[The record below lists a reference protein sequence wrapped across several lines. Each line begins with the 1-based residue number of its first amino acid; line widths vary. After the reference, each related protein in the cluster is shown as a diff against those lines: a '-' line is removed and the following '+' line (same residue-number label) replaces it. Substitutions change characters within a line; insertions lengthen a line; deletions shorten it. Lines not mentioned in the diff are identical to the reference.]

1 MNKTQLIAELIR
13 DEGIRLTPYK
23 CTAGKLTIGVGLNLD
38 DGITKD
44 EAIWLLDNRIKMAE
58 SDLDRNIPWWR
69 KLSDARQRA
78 LINMVYNLGW
88 PRLSEFKKMLRAMEI
103 GNFKAAAREAIDSQ
117 WSKQVGDRAKRIAAL
132 IEKGE

>member
-117 WSKQVGDRAKRIAAL
+117 WAEQVGDRAKRIAAL
-132 IEKGE
+132 IEKG

>member
-69 KLSDARQRA
+69 KLSDARRRA

-103 GNFKAAAREAIDSQ
+103 GNFKAAAREASDSV
-117 WSKQVGDRAKRIAAL
+117 WAKQVGDRAKRIAAL
-132 IEKGE
+132 IEKG